1 MPLTTLLEIPP
12 AEQVQMRA
20 VLRRTRYGSLLAFHI
35 FLLCAAGRNPTEIAA
50 CLCRA
55 ISQTLSCVKAR
66 GGVASLLAVP
76 GLIACTAVRL
86 FDTSSCPWTPPSTF
100 SKLLSIERAP
110 FPHTQ

>member
-1 MPLTTLLEIPP
+1 MLLTTLLEISP

-55 ISQTLSCVKAR
+55 ISQTLSRVKSSGDAAYLRTVAR
-66 GGVASLLAVP
+66 
-76 GLIACTAVRL
+76 LIACKDANL
-86 FDTSSCPWTPPSTF
+86 FDTSSCP
-100 SKLLSIERAP
+100 
-110 FPHTQ
+110 